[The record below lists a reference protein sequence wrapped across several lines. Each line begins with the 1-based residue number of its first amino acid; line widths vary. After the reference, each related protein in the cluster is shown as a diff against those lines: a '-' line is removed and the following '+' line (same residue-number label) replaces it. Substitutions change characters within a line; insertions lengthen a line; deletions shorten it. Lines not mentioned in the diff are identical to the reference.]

1 MLKWK
6 LNQINNSLLSLL
18 QKTNLLFKACKNHYT
33 TLIMATTNLEK
44 MRNIG
49 IMAHID
55 AGKTTTT
62 ERILYYTGKIHK
74 IGEIDDGQA
83 TMDWMAQ
90 EQERGITICSAAT
103 TTYWKDHQIN
113 IIDTPGHVDFTAEVE
128 RSLRVL
134 DGAVAV
140 ICAVDGVQPQTE
152 TVWKQADEFAVPRLC
167 FMNKMDRIGA
177 DFFGSMADVAE
188 KFGVETLALQIPIG
202 EGQDFEGVIDLLNMK
217 EIRWHEDDEGETF
230 DVTDVDSSRLAQ
242 AQEWRE
248 KLVETV
254 AGSDDALMEIY
265 LEGGEITVDQ
275 LKKAIRAGTI
285 SRAFVPFV
293 MGSARHNQG
302 VHPLIDAVIDY
313 LPSPLDIPPAKGIR
327 IKKDEEESV
336 DVPTDPS
343 KMPLGLV
350 FKIQYDREMGPLC
363 YVRMYSGKIQA
374 GTQIFNIN
382 KKKRERVNRILRMHA
397 NKSEPCDSV
406 SAGDI
411 AVFIGLKLAQTGD
424 SIGTEAF
431 PILLEQPKFP
441 QPVISVALEPE
452 SMSEKDKMNET
463 LEILSRE
470 DPTFTSHEDAET
482 GQLIISGMGELHLD
496 VLVTRMRDDFGVKCN
511 VGAPQVTYR
520 ESVSGSAEA
529 TEEFSRVL
537 AGKENT
543 AGLTITVEQR
553 EQGSGNSFE
562 ITCRHAEVPDEII
575 EAIKSGF
582 MSALNSGIRYGYPCT
597 DIGVKVT
604 AIKYDELTSSTFAFE
619 ACAAQVFD
627 KACTAANPVIL
638 EPVMNVDI
646 SCPKEFVGP
655 ASSQLS
661 QRGGNIMGQDSK
673 TTGEIIHAQ
682 APMANMFGFTTNLR
696 SATQGRASFSMEFS
710 HFQLKVGGLGQ
721 LKAISYQLL
730 AVIFQENIL
739 NFKPYVLD

>member
-1 MLKWK
+1 M
-6 LNQINNSLLSLL
+6 SLD
-18 QKTNLLFKACKNHYT
+18 
-33 TLIMATTNLEK
+33 K

-103 TTYWKDHQIN
+103 TTSWKNHQIN

-152 TVWKQADEFAVPRLC
+152 TVWKQADEFAVPRIC

-177 DFFGSMADVAE
+177 DFFGSMDDVHE
-188 KFGVETLALQIPIG
+188 KFGVDCLALQIPIG
-202 EGQDFEGVIDLLNMK
+202 QGPEFEGVIDLLEMK
-217 EIRWHEDDEGETF
+217 EIRWNEEDEGETF
-230 DVTDVDSSRLAQ
+230 TITDVDASRLDQ
-242 AQEWRE
+242 AQQWRE
-248 KLVETV
+248 RLIDTV
-254 AGSDDALMEIY
+254 AGSDDALMELY
-265 LEGGEITVDQ
+265 LDGKEITVDQ

-285 SRAFVPFV
+285 SRTFVPFV

-302 VHPLIDAVIDY
+302 VQPLIDAIVDY
-313 LPSPLDIPPAKGIR
+313 LPCPTDIPPAKGL
-327 IKKDEEESV
+327 KFHKDESQEVE
-336 DVPTDPS
+336 VPCDPS

-350 FKIQYDREMGPLC
+350 FKIQYDREMGPLS
-363 YVRMYSGKIQA
+363 YVRMYSGKISS
-374 GTQIFNIN
+374 GMQIYNLN

-397 NKSEPCDSV
+397 DKSEAMDSLQ
-406 SAGDI
+406 AGDI
-411 AVFIGLKLAQTGD
+411 AVIIGLKLAQTGD
-424 SIGTEAF
+424 TIGTEAF
-431 PILLEQPKFP
+431 NVLLEQPKFP

-520 ESVSGSAEA
+520 ESVSGTAEA
-529 TEEFSRVL
+529 SEKFEKTL

-543 AGLTITVEQR
+543 AGLTISVEQR
-553 EQGSGNSFE
+553 ETGSGNSFE
-562 ITCRHAEVPDEII
+562 VTCKHNDIPEEIM
-575 EAIKSGF
+575 EAIKHGF
-582 MSALNSGIRYGYPCT
+582 MSSLDSGIKYGYPCT
-597 DIGVKVT
+597 DVAVKVT
-604 AIKYDELTSSTFAFE
+604 GIEYNELTASVFFFFL
-619 ACAAQVFD
+619 CAAQVFD

-710 HFQLKVGGLGQ
+710 HFQLKVGGLG
-721 LKAISYQLL
+721 
-730 AVIFQENIL
+730 
-739 NFKPYVLD
+739 